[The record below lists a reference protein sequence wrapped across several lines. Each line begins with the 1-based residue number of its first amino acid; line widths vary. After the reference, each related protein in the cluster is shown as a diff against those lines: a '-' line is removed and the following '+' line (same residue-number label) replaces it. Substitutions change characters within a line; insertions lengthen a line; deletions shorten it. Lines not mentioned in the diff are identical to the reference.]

1 MLRRR
6 RKVMKTTELNKICRE
21 YTAELVEAVKTEG
34 NDERLLDYFEFCSR
48 FHHYS
53 FQNRILIWI
62 CRHDA
67 TFVAGFKAWQKMG
80 RFVKK
85 GEKGIP
91 IFAPMRI
98 KVKKG
103 EEWDPEAV
111 SVPEGSSKPED
122 EVLRFKVVYVWDV
135 SQTDGDPLPENPDV
149 MSVKGEIT
157 GELLSALEEVVRA
170 EGIDLEY
177 VDKIF
182 RGAVGMS
189 RKGKIDVRADL
200 NREQRFS
207 VLAHELG
214 HGLLHGPQERTKLSR
229 KVKELEAEATAFV
242 VSRHFGLDT
251 KAPTYLAL
259 YRVEEVDI
267 TASLDRIV
275 STASKIIRGII
286 RQQIKESMKKA
297 A

>member
-1 MLRRR
+1 
-6 RKVMKTTELNKICRE
+6 MKTSELNKICLE
-21 YTAELVEAVKTEG
+21 YTAELVEAVKIEG

-53 FQNRILIWI
+53 FQNRILIWLT
-62 CRHDA
+62 RPDA
-67 TFVAGFKAWQKMG
+67 RFVAGFKAWRKMG

-111 SVPEGSSKPED
+111 AVPEGGSKPED

-135 SQTDGDPLPENPDV
+135 SQTDGDPLPENPDI

-157 GELLSALEEVVRA
+157 GELLLALEQVVRA

-177 VDKIF
+177 VDEIF
-182 RGAVGMS
+182 RGAAGMS
-189 RKGKIDVRADL
+189 MKGKIDIRADL

-207 VLAHELG
+207 VLAHELA
-214 HGLLHGPQERTKLSR
+214 HEVLHGPQERLRLSK

-251 KAPTYLAL
+251 KAPTYLAC

-267 TASLDRIV
+267 MASLDRIV
-275 STASKIIRGII
+275 STASKIIRGIV
-286 RQQIKESMKKA
+286 RHQIEESLQRKA